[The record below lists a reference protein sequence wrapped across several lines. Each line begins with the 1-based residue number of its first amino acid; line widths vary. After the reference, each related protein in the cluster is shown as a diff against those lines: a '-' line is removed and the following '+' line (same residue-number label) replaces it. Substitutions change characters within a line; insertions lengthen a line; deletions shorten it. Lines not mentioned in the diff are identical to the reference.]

1 MQVKR
6 DGPGITPGI
15 TMDEKARAIAEEPTI
30 AARGTPG
37 ISGPDQK
44 MLLAGGSLLGALAMT
59 SCCIVPLALFGLGVT
74 SAWIGNLT
82 ALYPY
87 RPIFFVVTAAFL
99 VAGFYKAYRK
109 PKAAACE
116 AEGYCTASI
125 SDRVTKAA
133 LWFATTLALV
143 ALAFPYA
150 VPLVLE

>member
-1 MQVKR
+1 
-6 DGPGITPGI
+6 
-15 TMDEKARAIAEEPTI
+15 MDEKARAIAEEPTI
-30 AARGTPG
+30 AARGAPG
-37 ISGPDQK
+37 INESGQK
-44 MLLAGGSLLGALAMT
+44 TLLAGGSLLGALAMT
-59 SCCIVPLALFGLGVT
+59 SCCIMPLTLFSLGVT
-74 SAWIGNLT
+74 SAWIGNLA

-87 RPIFFVVTAAFL
+87 RLIFFVITAGFL
-99 VAGFYKAYRK
+99 AGGFYKSYRK

-116 AEGYCTASI
+116 AGAYCATSI